1 MSPLFFCCSAHEIEP
16 DFQETAR
23 YLGYGKT
30 QEIPAEIKTKISD
43 AIAELQKIIIPQAV
57 YAEFDLFL
65 DGSFISF
72 SDLKINSKYLKLN
85 LKNCSKIII
94 FAATIGPQVDA
105 RIRRAQ
111 INSTADAAIFQ
122 ATGAMFI
129 EAFVEKL
136 NEKLKSEYEKKGFRT
151 HPRYSPGY
159 GDVPLTIQKDFFR
172 LLPAKR
178 IGLTLMESLIMAP
191 EKSVTAFIGL
201 EADSTQES

>member
-1 MSPLFFCCSAHEIEP
+1 MSPLFFCSDCMDIKA
-16 DFQETAR
+16 DLKETER

-30 QEIPAEIKTKISD
+30 QTVADEVESKIK
-43 AIAELQKIIIPQAV
+43 AAVAELQKIIVPQAV
-57 YAEFDLFL
+57 YAEFDIQI
-65 DGSFISF
+65 DGELISF
-72 SDLKINSKYLKLN
+72 SDIQIKSRYLTMN
-85 LKNCSKIII
+85 LKNCSKVIL
-94 FAATIGPQVDA
+94 FASTIGPQVDA

-111 INSTADAAIFQ
+111 LQGTVDAAIFQ
-122 ATGAMFI
+122 AAGAMFI

-136 NEKLKSEYEKKGFRT
+136 NDKLKTEYGEKGYKT

-159 GDVPLTIQKDFFR
+159 GDVPLTIQNEFFR

-201 EADSTQES
+201 EKITPES